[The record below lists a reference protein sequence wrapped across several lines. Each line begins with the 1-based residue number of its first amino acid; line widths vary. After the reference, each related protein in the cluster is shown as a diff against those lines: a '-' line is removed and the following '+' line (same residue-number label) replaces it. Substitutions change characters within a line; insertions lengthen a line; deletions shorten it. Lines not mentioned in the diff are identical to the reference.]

1 MQEIIL
7 ASSSPRRRELL
18 EQIGVPFRVLRLDA
32 PEVITRKKP
41 DGIVRELSG
50 QKASAADQLL
60 GPLSGEEESRIILGA
75 DTIVWAG
82 GQVLGKPGNEQKA
95 KEMIGMLQ
103 GRAHEVYTGVTLL
116 CRDRRYPGRV
126 RTDTFFARTL
136 VHVAAMTSEEIDAY
150 VRTGDSLDKAG
161 AYGIQGPF
169 AAYIEGIEGDYCNV
183 VGLPVNMVW
192 QHLKQ
197 IREAQGEEYV

>member
-32 PEVITRKKP
+32 PEVITKSEP

-50 QKASAADQLL
+50 QKASAADRLL
-60 GPLSGEEESRIILGA
+60 GGLAPDEESRIILGA

-82 GQVLGKPGNEQKA
+82 GQVLGKPGDENRA
-95 KEMIGMLQ
+95 KEMIRMLQ

-116 CRDRRYPGRV
+116 CRDMRYPGKV

-136 VHVAAMTSEEIDAY
+136 VHVHAMTDEEIDAY

-169 AAYIEGIEGDYCNV
+169 AAYIDGIEGDYCNV
-183 VGLPVNMVW
+183 VGLPVSMVW
-192 QHLKQ
+192 QHLQQ
-197 IREAQGEEYV
+197 ICEARREEYV

>member
-18 EQIGVPFRVLRLDA
+18 EQVGVPFRVLRLDA
-32 PEVITRKKP
+32 PEVITKNSP
-41 DGIVRELSG
+41 DGIVSELSL
-50 QKASAADQLL
+50 QKASAADKLL
-60 GPLSGEEESRIILGA
+60 GGLAREEESRVILGA

-82 GQVLGKPGNEQKA
+82 GEVLGKPGNEQKA
-95 KEMIGMLQ
+95 KEMILKLQ
-103 GRAHEVYTGVTLL
+103 GQPHEVYTGVTLL
-116 CRDRRYPGRV
+116 CRDGRYPGKV

-136 VHVAAMTSEEIDAY
+136 VHVHAMTMEEIDAY

-169 AAYIEGIEGDYCNV
+169 AAYIDGIEGDYCNV
-183 VGLPVNMVW
+183 VGLPVSMVW

-197 IREAQGEEYV
+197 IGKARGEEYV